1 LIRLYTEFESQ
12 RDGALGSTIKI
23 RSKLIHSLL
32 LAIAV
37 FSLLSADTRA
47 DSNSSSTAV
56 TTDLVKQSNAPISSI
71 LQVRFQDTYSPT
83 WQGLPGQG
91 NAVSVAITAPLP
103 EYRLLPIPQLSLLKI
118 PAEVTI
124 PTQPTGFGDVSFLD
138 LAVVRF
144 GHNFVAGLGP
154 TFVFPTANHVS
165 LGQGKWQAG
174 PGAAVGW
181 APRNLLIGVLAQN
194 PISFA
199 GDTSRPAVNELFVQ
213 PFISLVFGGGWF
225 VRSEPQMVFDWET
238 HKQVLPVNLGFG
250 RVLNVAGQDLSL
262 FVEPGWN
269 ISHDGPS
276 PRYFINFGL
285 ILLYPNFWERKHY
298 FLPTH

>member
-1 LIRLYTEFESQ
+1 MRSTVEISFKWIRL
-12 RDGALGSTIKI
+12 
-23 RSKLIHSLL
+23 LL
-32 LAIAV
+32 LAVAV
-37 FSLLSADTRA
+37 FLLHCAAARA
-47 DSNSSSTAV
+47 DSNSSSTTV
-56 TTDLVKQSNAPISSI
+56 SNDLVKQSNAPISSI
-71 LQVRFQDTYSPT
+71 LQLRFQDTYSPS

-91 NAVSVAITAPLP
+91 NAVSLAITAPLP
-103 EYRLLPIPQLSLLKI
+103 EYRILPIPQLSLLKI
-118 PAEVTI
+118 PMEVTI
-124 PTQPTGFGDVSFLD
+124 PTQPTGFGDISFLD
-138 LAVVRF
+138 LAVIRLR
-144 GHNFVAGLGP
+144 HDFVLGVGP

-165 LGQGKWQAG
+165 LGQGKWQIG
-174 PGAAVGW
+174 PAAAFAW

-199 GDTSRPAVNELFVQ
+199 GDSSRQAVNQLFVQ
-213 PFISLVFGGGWF
+213 PFISWVFDRGWF

-238 HKQVLPVNLGFG
+238 RKQLLPINLGFG
-250 RVLNVAGQDLSL
+250 RVLNIAGQDLSL

-276 PRYFINFGL
+276 PRYFVNFGL